1 MLFNKNG
8 KGSQELYEITGT
20 FAAATQFASVANDVL
35 DAERA
40 VKELIGEEIYN
51 EVATIYQKDAPS
63 ADEKALL
70 DAVRRPIACR
80 AVQLHA
86 LLSGVSHGEGGR
98 KIKVDENEK
107 IPFEWMIDRDDRAM
121 RERYFR
127 AVDGMFALLASK
139 SDLWNKVPMSEM
151 MSSCIVQSVNQFETV
166 FPIDGSQ
173 YTFFKIL
180 PLMMDAQ
187 SHLLARTGKST
198 TDLQKDRRA
207 VTYVVLSALAVA
219 MSRWSLSVFPNVVAR
234 QFIHTYQGDLASQ
247 TATNLEIQATIRNFT
262 ATADRELLRIIA
274 DANPNTGATLLP
286 HNDPR
291 EKFFT
296 V

>member
-20 FAAATQFASVANDVL
+20 FAAATQFASVANEVA
-35 DAERA
+35 DAERD
-40 VKELIGEEIYN
+40 VRSLIGDEIYN
-51 EVATIYQKDAPS
+51 EVATIYQKEAPS
-63 ADEKALL
+63 TDEKQLL

-80 AVQLHA
+80 AVQLYA

-98 KIKVDENEK
+98 KIKIDENEK

-127 AVDGMFALLASK
+127 AVDSMLALLASK
-139 SDLWNKVPMSEM
+139 SDQWSKCPLSEM
-151 MSSCIVQSVNQFETV
+151 MSSCMVNTVAQFETV
-166 FPIDGSQ
+166 FPIDGSH

-180 PLMMDAQ
+180 PLMLDAQ
-187 SHLLARTGKST
+187 AHLLAKTGKSIEE
-198 TDLQKDRRA
+198 LQDDRRA
-207 VTYVVLSALAVA
+207 VTYIVLSALAVA
-219 MSRWSLSVFPNVVAR
+219 LGRWSLSVFPNMVAR

-247 TATNLEIQATIRNFT
+247 TATYMEIQATIKKLT
-262 ATADRELLRIIA
+262 SDADRELQRIIT
-274 DANPNTGATLLP
+274 ANNPDTGARLLP
-286 HNDPR
+286 CNDPR
-291 EKFFT
+291 DKFFT